1 MAYTIRKIKN
11 QSGFVYRAVI
21 KDRLGKQITSKTFNR
36 KTDAKIWA
44 DRIDSDRDAIAAYG
58 NKGAKMTFSEL
69 FDEYILQWHGKDQE
83 HQFQR
88 AMYWVNQFNAYHLV
102 EVNADKIR
110 AALKLNQFTF

>member
-1 MAYTIRKIKN
+1 
-11 QSGFVYRAVI
+11 
-21 KDRLGKQITSKTFNR
+21 
-36 KTDAKIWA
+36 
-44 DRIDSDRDAIAAYG
+44 
-58 NKGAKMTFSEL
+58 MTFAEL

-83 HQFQR
+83 HQYQR

>member
-1 MAYTIRKIKN
+1 MIFA
-11 QSGFVYRAVI
+11 
-21 KDRLGKQITSKTFNR
+21 
-36 KTDAKIWA
+36 
-44 DRIDSDRDAIAAYG
+44 
-58 NKGAKMTFSEL
+58 EL

-83 HQFQR
+83 HQYQR